1 MSIIL
6 ALDTSTDACSVAL
19 NQNGE
24 VTSLFEIAAQS
35 HTQRLLPM
43 VDEILSSANL
53 KLSQLDAIAFGRGP
67 GSFTGLR
74 ICAGIVQ
81 GLAFG
86 ANIPVVPISTL
97 QAMALQ
103 YFRHH
108 ESFDG
113 VVLPSLDARMNEV
126 YWGLYK
132 RHPETLCALVNE
144 EQVSPPADV
153 VAQVGQQLVIGVGSG
168 WNYSELAAINTVKVD
183 ASIQPRAEEIV
194 LLAAVEFNKGNRLSA
209 LEAQPVYLR
218 DTVSW
223 QKRKRIRD
231 NSIE

>member
-1 MSIIL
+1 
-6 ALDTSTDACSVAL
+6 
-19 NQNGE
+19 
-24 VTSLFEIAAQS
+24 
-35 HTQRLLPM
+35 
-43 VDEILSSANL
+43 
-53 KLSQLDAIAFGRGP
+53 
-67 GSFTGLR
+67 
-74 ICAGIVQ
+74 
-81 GLAFG
+81 
-86 ANIPVVPISTL
+86 
-97 QAMALQ
+97 
-103 YFRHH
+103 
-108 ESFDG
+108 
-113 VVLPSLDARMNEV
+113 
-126 YWGLYK
+126 WGLYK

-153 VAQVGQQLVIGVGSG
+153 VTQVAQQSVIGVGSG

-223 QKRKRIRD
+223 QKRKRIRN